1 MKEAYRMETLDENA
15 NAEVERRE
23 HKRHSVPVMITC
35 TFYEGGIK
43 GKSSFQGFIQDISCG
58 GVAIEIRDDYLKI
71 SEALLLYTTTEMSM
85 ALNFPDG
92 VHHLQFSGVIR
103 WCKRR
108 KEKDKNCLY
117 LGIKFNNL
125 SQENQALVESYIALG
140 KGDKNLIW
148 NLWDNLTNHV
158 EL

>member
-1 MKEAYRMETLDENA
+1 METLSDKEK
-15 NAEVERRE
+15 VQMDRRE

-71 SEALLLYTTTEMSM
+71 SEALLLYTTTEMSVS
-85 ALNFPDG
+85 LNFPDG
-92 VHHLQFSGVIR
+92 VHHMKFSGVIR
-103 WCKRR
+103 WCRRR
-108 KEKDKNCLY
+108 KEKDKNRLY

-148 NLWDNLTNHV
+148 NLWDNLSNHV